1 MARTKA
7 IILRRFPLIDRRNT
21 RSSKRKTFKIKQI
34 LPQQKNVDIKKNGQ
48 IIKTIRVRRTSGD
61 F

>member
-7 IILRRFPLIDRRNT
+7 IILRRFPLIERRNT
-21 RSSKRKTFKIKQI
+21 RSIKTKTFKIKQI

>member
-7 IILRRFPLIDRRNT
+7 IILRRFPPIERRNT
-21 RSSKRKTFKIKQI
+21 RSSKTKTFKIKQI
-34 LPQQKNVDIKKNGQ
+34 LPQQKKVDIKKNGQ
-48 IIKTIRVRRTSGD
+48 ITKTIRVRRTSGV